1 MIDEVYA
8 TLSFGSNLCAF
19 SLVHMN
25 YFISITGSKVKSG
38 SCVKLRKPLKK
49 TSLLV
54 PLCTNDFVLFSRGT
68 FFFHIDVP
76 RLCMMLFVLSQWRNW
91 KKFNI
96 NISYVNNDEDKI

>member
-8 TLSFGSNLCAF
+8 SLSFGSNLCAF

-25 YFISITGSKVKSG
+25 YYISITGSKVKSA

-54 PLCTNDFVLFSRGT
+54 PLCTNDLSCFLGGH
-68 FFFHIDVP
+68 FFPH
-76 RLCMMLFVLSQWRNW
+76 
-91 KKFNI
+91 
-96 NISYVNNDEDKI
+96 